1 MNHLTIFYYV
11 YSLIQVFPENF
22 EGSKCW
28 RAMGGG
34 KKGYG
39 SNNIDNDEVT
49 LSTLSYFNHPAAFW
63 TDANIFILQLRKQ
76 V

>member
-1 MNHLTIFYYV
+1 
-11 YSLIQVFPENF
+11 
-22 EGSKCW
+22 
-28 RAMGGG
+28 MGGG

-39 SNNIDNDEVT
+39 SNNIDNDEVA

>member
-1 MNHLTIFYYV
+1 
-11 YSLIQVFPENF
+11 
-22 EGSKCW
+22 
-28 RAMGGG
+28 MGGG